1 MVILIFLFMSNL
13 FSGDFS
19 DYYGI
24 WKGDVETEKS
34 KYYLYVNFPG
44 IYGENGKDNKGGYN
58 LQNKSD
64 YSKNINSNFRVK
76 KSIKENNCYDVDIFT
91 GRSVFTSVTFKTQA
105 CYFQNKI
112 YLKSS
117 WLDGEIMFE
126 NEEKKDVVIFKLKSM
141 GNDVKGRLINIC
153 YDRKDKNQKKPKKQN
168 EKPSFTLIE
177 KKKE

>member
-24 WKGDVETEKS
+24 WKGDVETQET

-44 IYGENGKDNKGGYN
+44 IYGENNKYNKGNYN
-58 LQNKSD
+58 LRD
-64 YSKNINSNFRVK
+64 YIRNINSEFKVK

-91 GRSVFTSVTFKTQA
+91 GKSVFTSIVFKVYA

-126 NEEKKDVVIFKLKSM
+126 NEEKKDVVIFKLKSF
-141 GNDVKGRLINIC
+141 GNDVKGRLIKISG
-153 YDRKDKNQKKPKKQN
+153 YKKTKPQKKHNKTP
-168 EKPSFTLIE
+168 PFTLIE

>member
-1 MVILIFLFMSNL
+1 MLIPMILFALNL

-24 WKGDVETEKS
+24 WKGEVETEET

-44 IYGENGKDNKGGYN
+44 IYGENNKENKGNYN
-58 LQNKSD
+58 LKNYVQ
-64 YSKNINSNFRVK
+64 NINSDFRVK
-76 KSIKENNCYDVDIFT
+76 KSNKENNCYDVDIFT
-91 GRSVFTSVTFKTQA
+91 GKSVFTSITFKVSS
-105 CYFQNKI
+105 CYFENKI

-126 NEEKKDVVIFKLKSM
+126 NEEKKDAVIFKIKSF
-141 GNDVKGRLINIC
+141 GNDVKGRLTKIIG
-153 YDRKDKNQKKPKKQN
+153 DKKNKPQKKPNKK
-168 EKPSFTLIE
+168 PPFTLIE

>member
-1 MVILIFLFMSNL
+1 MVILIFLLMSNL

-19 DYYGI
+19 DYYGF
-24 WKGDVETEKS
+24 WKGYVKS
-34 KYYLYVNFPG
+34 GKTQYYLYVNFPG
-44 IYGENGKDNKGGYN
+44 IYGENNKDNKGDYK
-58 LQNKSD
+58 LENKDDS
-64 YSKNINSNFRVK
+64 SKKINSDFRVK
-76 KSIKENNCYDVDIFT
+76 KSIKGNNCYDVDIFT

-141 GNDVKGRLINIC
+141 GNDVNGRLINIC
-153 YDRKDKNQKKPKKQN
+153 YDRKSKNQKKPN
-168 EKPSFTLIE
+168 ENPPFTLIE